1 LTCDKYQATGKEV
14 EVISKLKKII
24 GPLVEVGLEHVIM
37 VGQLEKDRRPKGK
50 LPVFEDIKSVTA
62 YPDFLDRSATEIGFL
77 RGPANTPLWILF
89 SSGTTGKP
97 KAIVHNQFGM
107 ILNSKK
113 SAPLHGNLGP
123 SDCQLQVTTTA
134 WMMWNHMYALPR
146 W

>member
-24 GPLVEVGLEHVIM
+24 GPLVEVGLEHIIM
-37 VGQLEKDRRPKGK
+37 VGQLEKDRRPKGA
-50 LPVFEDIKSVTA
+50 LPAFEDIKSVTA
-62 YPDFLDRSATEIGFL
+62 YPDFLDRSAKEVHFL

-123 SDCQLQVTTTA
+123 EDVQLQVTTTA
-134 WMMWNHMYALPR
+134 WMMWNHMYIT
-146 W
+146 